1 MRIKNLFFIILLTG
15 VVIFLLQGCCKVY
28 CGVKTLSV
36 RFINYKVTDIDTVLF
51 VKYAANGR
59 FDQKIDST
67 YQFTSSNQ
75 ADTIYS
81 GLSMNVDYDKDWKI
95 KLLSINREYNIT
107 AIQTA
112 KKNCTCGSSTYE
124 VISKYNL
131 DGINY
136 NSDIFDLKK

>member
-1 MRIKNLFFIILLTG
+1 MPLKNLFFSVFITG
-15 VVIFLLQGCCKVY
+15 ISVLLLQGCCKVY
-28 CGVKTLSV
+28 CGVKIFTV
-36 RFINYKVTDIDTVLF
+36 RFINYKVADVDTLLF

-81 GLSMNVDYDKDWKI
+81 GLSMNVEYNKDWKI
-95 KLLSINREYNIT
+95 KLPSTGKEYNIT

-112 KKNCTCGSSTYE
+112 EKNCTCGSSTYE

-136 NSDIFDLKK
+136 HNNIFDLKK